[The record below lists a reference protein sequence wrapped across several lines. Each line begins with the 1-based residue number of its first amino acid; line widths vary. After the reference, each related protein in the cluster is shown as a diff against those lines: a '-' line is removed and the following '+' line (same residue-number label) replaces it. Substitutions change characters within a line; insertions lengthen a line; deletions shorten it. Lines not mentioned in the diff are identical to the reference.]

1 VGGRAPLT
9 PDPESVAL
17 VTLLALP
24 GVGNRVARRLLASA
38 DSREEVLD
46 GIRTGVL
53 AAPRGARGTLL
64 LGEVEA
70 EARATVRL
78 ARKEGVRILGIDEPA
93 YPPSLLRLHDP
104 PAVLYLRGNADLLLR
119 TSVAIV
125 GARRATPVGRRVAEG
140 MARELARAGLGVVSG
155 LATGIDA
162 AAHRG
167 AVGEAGGT
175 VAVLGRGPDRAY
187 PLANAGLFHQIAAD
201 GLLVS
206 EFPPGIPARSHHF
219 PRRNRVLAALAEG
232 VVLVEAGARSG
243 AFHTVNHALDLGL
256 EVMAVPGSAESP
268 ASVGTNAL
276 LVEGVPPVL
285 TAGDVIGVLSDDE
298 GRPDR
303 LADRVRQRLQALAAG
318 LPPGAGGRAGGGGGA
333 AGTGTLFPEEDP
345 EVAFLLRHLG
355 PGARPVEDLLEET
368 GLPPSKALALLSRL
382 ELQGRVRRE
391 PDGWIATGAG
401 LEANS
406 GAATG

>member
-1 VGGRAPLT
+1 MGGRAALT
-9 PDPESVAL
+9 LDAEAVAL
-17 VTLLALP
+17 VTLLGLP
-24 GVGNRVARRLLASA
+24 GVGNRVARRLLAQA

-53 AAPRGARGTLL
+53 DAPRGARGTLL
-64 LGEVEA
+64 LGKVLE
-70 EARATVRL
+70 EARRI
-78 ARKEGVRILGIDEPA
+78 VRIAGREGIRVLGIDEPD

-104 PAVLYLRGNADLLLR
+104 PAVLYVRGRAELLQR

-125 GARRATPVGRRVAEG
+125 GARRATPVGRRVAET
-140 MARELARAGLGVVSG
+140 MARELARGGLAVVSG

-167 AVGEAGGT
+167 AVGEPGGT

-187 PLANAGLFHQIAAD
+187 PLANADLFHRIAVD

-206 EFPPGIPARSHHF
+206 EFPPGVAARAHHF

-243 AFHTVNHALDLGL
+243 AYHTLTHALDLGL
-256 EVMAVPGSAESP
+256 EVMVVPGSAESP

-285 TAGDVIGVLSDDE
+285 TAAHALAVLGGHE
-298 GRPDR
+298 GRPEE
-303 LADRVRQRLQALAAG
+303 LADRVRLRLAALAAG
-318 LPPGAGGRAGGGGGA
+318 LPPGAGGRAGGVGA
-333 AGTGTLFPEEDP
+333 GRGELFEEEDP
-345 EVAFLLRHLG
+345 EIALLLRILG
-355 PGARPVEDLLEET
+355 SGARPVEEVLEEA
-368 GLPPSKALALLSRL
+368 GLPPSKALGLLSRL
-382 ELQGRVRRE
+382 ELQGRARRE
-391 PDGWIATGAG
+391 PDGWIATPVEHG
-401 LEANS
+401 
-406 GAATG
+406 